1 MLFASNCCH
10 FEVKYTTI
18 HWSIHCIQLRGVREQ
33 KQFPE
38 PSRPQQSTSPHF
50 SIVLHS
56 LAITVHHC
64 YTALLH
70 SLAITALLHCYRVLA
85 NWKFSIFQT
94 NHPSISIFYSLSIL
108 LCLLLIDFFQAE
120 VLCQVKVPSPS
131 QTILRKSEYLFQ
143 GRDQYQTLSLK
154 QRVQWSAVNKEKV
167 QPSSLKPQKGFTEVT
182 QVVPSGERTRQD
194 ACWTKRGPSPA
205 DLVPEGDLGLPKRHH
220 HRHVHLVEGEDEDH
234 DSDEGGIYFLGGE
247 DDVDVTDD
255 WWGQWKSCR
264 D

>member
-56 LAITVHHC
+56 LAITPLIH
-64 YTALLH
+64 YTATGYRVQ
-70 SLAITALLHCYRVLA
+70 AITPLLHCHRVLA

-154 QRVQWSAVNKEKV
+154 HRVQWSAVNKEKV

-220 HRHVHLVEGEDEDH
+220 HRHVHLVEGEDENH
-234 DSDEGGIYFLGGE
+234 DSDSELLWFE
-247 DDVDVTDD
+247 
-255 WWGQWKSCR
+255 WWCY
-264 D
+264 

>member
-18 HWSIHCIQLRGVREQ
+18 HWSIHCIHLRGVREQ

-56 LAITVHHC
+56 LAITPLIH
-64 YTALLH
+64 YTATGYRVQ
-70 SLAITALLHCYRVLA
+70 AITALLHCHRVLA

-131 QTILRKSEYLFQ
+131 QTKLRKSEYLFQ

-154 QRVQWSAVNKEKV
+154 HRVQWSAVNKEKV
-167 QPSSLKPQKGFTEVT
+167 QPSSLKTPKRVHRSHTSCAKWRKNETRCLLNEEGSEPCRSGARGWPRTT
-182 QVVPSGERTRQD
+182 QAS
-194 ACWTKRGPSPA
+194 PSPTC
-205 DLVPEGDLGLPKRHH
+205 PPR
-220 HRHVHLVEGEDEDH
+220 
-234 DSDEGGIYFLGGE
+234 GG
-247 DDVDVTDD
+247 
-255 WWGQWKSCR
+255 WGWGSWFWFWVIVI
-264 D
+264 

>member
-56 LAITVHHC
+56 LAITPLIH
-64 YTALLH
+64 YTATGYRVQ
-70 SLAITALLHCYRVLA
+70 AITPLLHCHRVLA

-108 LCLLLIDFFQAE
+108 LCLLLIDLFQAE

-131 QTILRKSEYLFQ
+131 QTKLRKSEYLFQ
-143 GRDQYQTLSLK
+143 GRAQYQTLSLK
-154 QRVQWSAVNKEKV
+154 HKVQWSAVNKEKV
-167 QPSSLKPQKGFTEVT
+167 QPSSLKTQKKGSPKSHKLCQVEKERDKMPVERRGVRALQIWCQRVT
-182 QVVPSGERTRQD
+182 SDYPSVTITDMSTSWRVRMRIMILILSY
-194 ACWTKRGPSPA
+194 C
-205 DLVPEGDLGLPKRHH
+205 DLD
-220 HRHVHLVEGEDEDH
+220 
-234 DSDEGGIYFLGGE
+234 Y
-247 DDVDVTDD
+247 DVISV
-255 WWGQWKSCR
+255 GVL
-264 D
+264 